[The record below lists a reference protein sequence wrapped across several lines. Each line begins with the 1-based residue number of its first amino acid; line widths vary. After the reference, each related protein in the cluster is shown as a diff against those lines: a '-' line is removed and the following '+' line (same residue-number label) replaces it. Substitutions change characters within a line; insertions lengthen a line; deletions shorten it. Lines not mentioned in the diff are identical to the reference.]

1 MKDYRSL
8 VPREPP
14 DGLKERV
21 IMDLDAGGLLYQA
34 EWVEEEPMA
43 PILERRK
50 PRKVKMVRVWCS
62 ECGMEC
68 LLPWADAKNGE
79 SYGFHHP
86 GEVWNDQ
93 WGEQYGEVA
102 TSGDAVLC
110 PMCGSPVMVI
120 QAAKL
125 GRKGWKVTSETTAI
139 TASVLQDGALAL
151 TGWRAQ
157 LRVYRDGHEEV
168 AIDPMEAYVFDGRE
182 ACKLN
187 GWCNGYSGTA
197 GYFVKV
203 NQEWRQQKNWSESW
217 GAVSDIYGLSE
228 KLLERSTVPHCKL
241 DEYMKLNVLM
251 ETYPVAYMRLW
262 QKHPNAESLLLHGLP
277 LALGEMIREEV
288 RYRWEKNRRG
298 EVQLT
303 QIRWEAQ
310 TPAKMLGLNREELR
324 MGRDMRWGR
333 EIWGTYRAAKSVGE
347 ILSEEDI
354 RNIFYLGEDVSGL
367 VGIGPVGKSVAY
379 LLRQIELYGEN
390 EGIDPY
396 VVREDYLCVDALVDY
411 WGMCEQMG
419 LDLEDKHVRFPRDLL
434 EAHDRLT
441 EEYRMEKA
449 RREQME
455 LAPQFAERL
464 KKLKRYAFQSGKL
477 LIRPAESQEELN
489 DEAKQ
494 LSHCVWSY
502 AKKHATGETAI
513 FFIRHVDKPEKSYF
527 TLELDEKKL
536 KVRQNRGKANCART
550 KEVEEFEALWLS
562 WLRAGCKRNKDGD
575 PVLPDKKERCA

>member
-21 IMDLDAGGLLYQA
+21 IMDLDTSGLLYQA

-68 LLPWADAKNGE
+68 LLPWADAKKGE
-79 SYGFHHP
+79 PYGFHHP

-93 WGEQYGEVA
+93 WGGQYGEVA

-187 GWCNGYSGTA
+187 GWRKGYSGTA
-197 GYFVKV
+197 GYFVQV
-203 NQEWRQQKNWSESW
+203 NQEWRQPKNWSESW

-241 DEYMKLNVLM
+241 DEYMKLNMLV

-277 LALGEMIREEV
+277 LALGEMIQEEV

-310 TPAKMLGLNREELR
+310 TPAKMLGLNRGELR
-324 MGRDMRWGR
+324 LAREMGWCRSLWQL
-333 EIWGTYRAAKSVGE
+333 YLAAKESGE
-347 ILSEEDI
+347 ILTEEDLC
-354 RNIFYLGEDVSGL
+354 NVFHLGDEDAIDL
-367 VGIGPVGKSVAY
+367 VGQGPVGKSVDY
-379 LLRQIELYGEN
+379 LLRQIEVCGEN
-390 EGIDPY
+390 EETDPY
-396 VVREDYLCVDALVDY
+396 VEIEDYIGVQTLLDY
-411 WGMCEQMG
+411 WYMCRLMG
-419 LDLEDKHVRFPRDLL
+419 WDLSDKHVRFPPDLCQ
-434 EAHDRLT
+434 AHDRVMQEKKDLT
-441 EEYRMEKA
+441 EEMMKSAFAQRAE
-449 RREQME
+449 E
-455 LAPQFAERL
+455 LGKFRFQAE
-464 KKLKRYAFQSGKL
+464 GL
-477 LIRPAESQEELN
+477 LIRPAASQKELN

-502 AKKHATGETAI
+502 AERHASGQTAI
-513 FFIRHVDKPEKSYF
+513 FFIRNVDEPKKSYF
-527 TLELDEKKL
+527 TLELDEL
-536 KVRQNRGKANCART
+536 HLEVRQNRGKGNCDRT
-550 KEVEEFEALWLS
+550 KEVEAFEALWLS
-562 WLRAGCKRNKDGD
+562 WIRAGCKRDKDGE
-575 PVLPDKKERCA
+575 PVLPNRKEMCA

>member
-1 MKDYRSL
+1 MKDYRRI
-8 VPREPP
+8 VPSTPP
-14 DGLKERV
+14 EGLKDKVTME
-21 IMDLDAGGLLYQA
+21 LDTHGLLYQA
-34 EWVEEEPMA
+34 EWVEEDLMA

-50 PRKVKMVRVWCS
+50 PRKVKMVRVRCS
-62 ECGMEC
+62 ACGGERV
-68 LLPWADAKNGE
+68 LPWAEGMKRR
-79 SYGFHHP
+79 YGFLCA
-86 GEVWNDQ
+86 GE
-93 WGEQYGEVA
+93 A
-102 TSGDAVLC
+102 TEGGDSILC
-110 PMCGSPVMVI
+110 PMCGSPVEVI
-120 QAAKL
+120 HAAGL
-125 GRKGWKVTSETTAI
+125 GRKGWEVTSETDTM

-187 GWCNGYSGTA
+187 GWNKSYSGTA
-197 GYFVKV
+197 GYFVQV
-203 NQEWRQQKNWSESW
+203 NHEWRQPKNWSESW

-228 KLLERSTVPHCKL
+228 ELLERSTVPHCKL
-241 DEYMKLNVLM
+241 GEYMRLNKLV

-262 QKHPNAESLLLHGLP
+262 QRHPNAESLLLHGLP
-277 LALGEMIREEV
+277 LALGKMIQEEV
-288 RYRWEKNRRG
+288 RRYGWEKNRRG
-298 EVQLT
+298 EVQLN
-303 QIRWEAQ
+303 QIRWEEQA
-310 TPAKMLGLNREELR
+310 PSKMLGLNREELR
-324 MGRDMRWGR
+324 MGRKMGWGS
-333 EIWGTYRAAKSVGE
+333 EIWETYRAAKSVWE

-354 RNIFYLGEDVSGL
+354 RNIFYLGQDVSGL

-390 EGIDPY
+390 QEVDPY
-396 VVREDYLCVDALVDY
+396 MALENYFDVDALIDY

-441 EEYRMEKA
+441 EECRMEKA

-455 LAPQFAERL
+455 LAPQFEKRL
-464 KKLKRYAFQSGKL
+464 KKLERYAFRHGGL

-489 DEAKQ
+489 DETKQ
-494 LSHCVWSY
+494 LSHCVWRY

-513 FFIRHVDKPEKSYF
+513 FFIRRIDKPEKSYF

-536 KVRQNRGKANCART
+536 KVRQNRGKGNCART

-562 WLRAGCKRNKDGD
+562 WLRTGCKRDKDGT